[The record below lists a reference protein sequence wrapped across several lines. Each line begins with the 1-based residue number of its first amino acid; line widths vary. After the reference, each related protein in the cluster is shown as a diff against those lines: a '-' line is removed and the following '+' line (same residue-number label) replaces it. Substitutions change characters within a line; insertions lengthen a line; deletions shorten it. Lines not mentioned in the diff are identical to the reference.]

1 MLLLKKEAFMMENAL
16 KATKNMIECPNC
28 HFVLDYDE
36 SLCSECKFDLVVK
49 DYIKIEDE
57 MTLKNN

>member
-1 MLLLKKEAFMMENAL
+1 MMENAL